1 MCYYGAMID
10 KKNIL
15 AVLMLAV
22 GALGGYLLIT
32 KDVVSLPDG
41 NEPKVED
48 QAVEE
53 TREFISIF
61 EGIDPAKIKL
71 VSIEETEWPNG
82 CLGLPQ
88 DSEMCTQAL
97 VPGYK
102 IVLDADGRIMT
113 FRTNKDGS
121 SIRKEKDNQ

>member
-1 MCYYGAMID
+1 MID
-10 KKNIL
+10 KKNIS

-22 GALGGYLLIT
+22 GALIGYLLIS
-32 KDVVSLPDG
+32 KDIVDIRDIGS
-41 NEPKVED
+41 EPKVED

>member
-1 MCYYGAMID
+1 MID
-10 KKNIL
+10 KKNIS

-22 GALGGYLLIT
+22 GALIGYLLIS
-32 KDVVSLPDG
+32 KDIVDIRDSG
-41 NEPKVED
+41 SEPKVED

-88 DSEMCTQAL
+88 DSEMCTQEL
-97 VPGYK
+97 VPEYK